1 MFGGGGGPI
10 ELDDGPAPL
19 EDAPDVLG
27 TEKSCGEMGDP
38 AKALENPPG
47 GEKERCP
54 KGAPQKAHEIRW
66 IQDLLR

>member
-1 MFGGGGGPI
+1 MFGDGGGPI

-27 TEKSCGEMGDP
+27 IEKSCGEMDDP
-38 AKALENPPG
+38 AEALENPPG

-54 KGAPQKAHEIRW
+54 KGAR
-66 IQDLLR
+66 